1 MRLESDTCFDVTSAA
16 PAAAFVLAVSSA
28 GLSSLGRQGGAAVG
42 GGAVRRERTQA
53 GKGSAPPASQTPA

>member
-28 GLSSLGRQGGAAVG
+28 GLSSLGRRG
-42 GGAVRRERTQA
+42 GGGGGVRRERTQA